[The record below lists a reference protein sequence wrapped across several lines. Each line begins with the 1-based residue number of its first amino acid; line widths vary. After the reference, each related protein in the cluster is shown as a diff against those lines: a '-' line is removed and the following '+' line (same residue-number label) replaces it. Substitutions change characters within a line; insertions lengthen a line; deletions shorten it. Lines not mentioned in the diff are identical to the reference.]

1 MIEKILHTPKGLL
14 TVRIPTVLNEVTLG
28 QMMALQEQSHPG
40 DLETISLLSGI
51 NAAELYELDDFGSLA
66 VFSEAIR
73 SLAHQVK
80 YLYHSNILP
89 RKVSLMLGKRK
100 VALPVLRHLSIEPA
114 GALIAARDIIA
125 EEINRHILL
134 FGEDHWRENFQPSL
148 RSCCNLLAQYF
159 FCRAT
164 GKKYDEFEAILFA
177 EDIQQL
183 RITNAL
189 PIARHFFSAYPDLI
203 HQHFTW
209 LERIR
214 LDLRRRRVIRRL
226 TNKKSF

>member
-14 TVRIPTVLNEVTLG
+14 KVRIPTVVNEVTLG

-40 DLETISLLSGI
+40 DVETISLLSGI
-51 NAAELYELDDFGSLA
+51 SVAELYELDDFGSLA

-73 SLAHQVK
+73 SLAQQVK

-100 VALPVLRHLSIEPA
+100 VVLPVLRHLSIEPA
-114 GALIAARDIIA
+114 DALIAARDIIA

-164 GKKYDEFEAILFA
+164 GKKYDEFEAVLFA

-183 RITNAL
+183 HITHAL
-189 PIARHFFSAYPDLI
+189 PIARHFFSSYPDLI

-214 LDLRRRRVIRRL
+214 LDLRRRTVIRRL
-226 TNKKSF
+226 KNKKSF